1 MSKSI
6 KLNAFYKSVLSA
18 LNIIFPL
25 ITAPYVARIL
35 SVDGFTEYNKAISII
50 SWFTPFAVFGVYTY
64 GMRTVSQIK
73 NDKKKVSAL
82 FTKLFIFNI
91 FTSVLVTAVY
101 VIMVLLVP
109 SFLKYRNIYLILA
122 SQIFFVCF
130 ATDYV
135 NEAFE
140 SYGFILIKTFLCRF
154 LYVISVFLFVRKND
168 DIFIYILLV
177 NISLILNNI
186 FTFAYAKSKIRFSKI
201 CFKDLTSLFKPL
213 SIVFLLVNSSMLY
226 TIFDRFMLVWFS
238 DALSLTY
245 YNVSQ
250 TIILAVVN
258 VTTSV
263 LLVSI
268 PRLSFYWADGKKN
281 EYCFLL
287 EKSSSSFLALHTPC
301 CIGMAALSFEVFYI
315 YAGQKYLSGALS
327 LCLFSVRYYFG
338 AFDMILA
345 KQVLLATGNEKIL
358 TKIYYFAGVY
368 NILCKI
374 VLVLLN
380 KLTPELCIITTASS
394 DILVVVLQIIFI
406 RKLGFNFSIFSK
418 KNFKYLAT
426 SFIFIPIVLAIKH
439 FVSFDG
445 AVSILIRSVLSVVLC
460 GFLYLSMLIFT
471 KDEFL
476 KNLAFWKSKKQASGA
491 KNE

>member
-6 KLNAFYKSVLSA
+6 KLNAFYKSVLSVF
-18 LNIIFPL
+18 NIIFPL
-25 ITAPYVARIL
+25 VTAPYVARVL
-35 SVDGFTEYNKAISII
+35 SVGGFTEYNKAISII
-50 SWFTPFAVFGVYTY
+50 GWFSPFAVFGVYTY

-73 NDKKKVSAL
+73 NDRKKVSAL
-82 FTKLFIFNI
+82 FTKLFTFNI
-91 FTSVLVTAVY
+91 FTSALVTAAY
-101 VIMVLLVP
+101 ILMVLLVP

-140 SYGFILIKTFLCRF
+140 SYGFILVKTFLCRF
-154 LYVISVFLFVRKND
+154 LYVVSVFVFVRKSD
-168 DIFIYILLV
+168 DIFTYVFLTSLSLV
-177 NISLILNNI
+177 LNNI
-186 FTFAYAKSKIRFSKI
+186 FTFFYAKSKIKFSGI

-213 SIVFLLVNSSMLY
+213 SVVFLLVNSSMLY

-281 EYCFLL
+281 EYYSLL
-287 EKSSSSFLALHTPC
+287 EKSSSSFMALHTPC

-315 YAGQKYLSGALS
+315 YAGAKYLSGAFA
-327 LCLFSVRYYFG
+327 LCLFSVRYYFS

-345 KQVLLATGNEKIL
+345 KQILLATGNEKIL
-358 TKIYYFAGVY
+358 TKIYYSAGVY
-368 NILCKI
+368 NILCK
-374 VLVLLN
+374 VALVMLN
-380 KLTPELCIITTASS
+380 KLTPELCIVTTASS
-394 DILVVVLQIIFI
+394 DILVVFLQSLFI
-406 RKLGFNFSIFSK
+406 RKLGFKFSVFSK
-418 KNFKYLAT
+418 NNFKYLMT
-426 SFIFIPIVLAIKH
+426 SLLFIPVALAVKH

-460 GFLYLSMLIFT
+460 GLLYLSMLIFT

-476 KNLAFWKSKKQASGA
+476 KNLAFWKSKKQAGGA

>member
-6 KLNAFYKSVLSA
+6 KLNAFYKSILSI

-25 ITAPYVARIL
+25 ITAPYVARVL
-35 SVDGFTEYNKAISII
+35 SVGGFTEYNKAISII
-50 SWFTPFAVFGVYTY
+50 SWFSPFAVFGIYTY

-73 NDKKKVSAL
+73 NDRKKVSLL
-82 FTKLFIFNI
+82 FTRLFSFNV
-91 FTSVLVTAVY
+91 FTAAFVAAFYVL
-101 VIMVLLVP
+101 MVLLVP
-109 SFLKYRNIYLILA
+109 SFSKYRNIYLILA

-140 SYGFILIKTFLCRF
+140 NYGFILVKTFLCRF
-154 LYVISVFLFVRKND
+154 LYVLSVFVFVRKSD
-168 DIFIYILLV
+168 DIFIYVFLS
-177 NISLILNNI
+177 SLSLMLNNL
-186 FTFAYAKSKIRFSKI
+186 FTFAYAKSKIKFAKLRFGD
-201 CFKDLTSLFKPL
+201 FTSLLKPL
-213 SIVFLLVNSSMLY
+213 SVVFLLVNSSMFY

-268 PRLSFYWADGKKN
+268 PRLSFYWAERKKD
-281 EYCFLL
+281 EYYFLL
-287 EKSSSSFLALHTPC
+287 EKSSSSFMALHTPC

-327 LCLFSVRYYFG
+327 LCLFSVRYYFS
-338 AFDMILA
+338 ALDMILA

-358 TKIYYFAGVY
+358 TKIYYFGGIY
-368 NILCKI
+368 NILCK
-374 VLVLLN
+374 VLLVLLN
-380 KLTPELCIITTASS
+380 KLTPELCIITTATS
-394 DILVVVLQIIFI
+394 DILVIYLQILYIK
-406 RKLGFNFSIFSK
+406 KLGFKFSIFSRH
-418 KNFKYLAT
+418 NLKYLAT
-426 SFIFIPIVLAIKH
+426 SFLFIPIVLMIKQH
-439 FVSFDG
+439 ISFDG
-445 AVSILIRSVLSVVLC
+445 AGSILLRSILSVILC
-460 GFLYLSMLIFT
+460 ASLYLSMLILT
-471 KDEFL
+471 KDDFL
-476 KNLAFWKSKKQASGA
+476 RNLAFWRTGVKK
-491 KNE
+491 